1 LPRAIKKKIVNMNK
15 TDNKEALDN
24 IIDEFNTKEETIK
37 RELPNYTYTYT
48 GEHYDY
54 IPFSYSST
62 FSSTQLA
69 VDVTSAI
76 SDAVK
81 NGLDNK
87 SIAEVLKALL
97 QEVRNR

>member
-1 LPRAIKKKIVNMNK
+1 MTK
-15 TDNKEALDN
+15 TTGDVSWSTIDDL
-24 IIDEFNTKEETIK
+24 IDEFNTKVEDIK
-37 RELPNYTYTYT
+37 SDTQPTYGYTYT

-54 IPFSYSST
+54 VPMPYSNT

-87 SIAEVLKALL
+87 SIADVLKALL
-97 QEVRNR
+97 REVQKR

>member
-1 LPRAIKKKIVNMNK
+1 MNK
-15 TDNKEALDN
+15 TDNKESLDN
-24 IIDEFNTKEETIK
+24 IIDEFNTKEESIK

-48 GEHYDY
+48 GDHYDQ
-54 IPFSYSST
+54 IPIPWSHT

-69 VDVTSAI
+69 VNVTSAI
-76 SDAVK
+76 SDAAK

-97 QEVRNR
+97 QEVQNR